1 VGPKIAIT
9 CTERS
14 IPALRP
20 ARNTGVRGRLRP
32 LLVALLACLPLAG
45 CEVIDQRERAE
56 TESSLKVAHAS
67 GETRVPAQADRV
79 VALSPDSLDTLL
91 ALGVKPVGAATFEDE
106 HLPGYLAARV
116 RGVERAGTYA
126 KPWLAAVEFVGPNL
140 ILGQKD
146 LQGRL
151 FRRLDAITSTVMTED
166 RGHSW
171 EVNTRLFGEALA
183 RTDAAERLLV
193 RYDGVAARTREA
205 LHGLDGKQVSVVRVL
220 PERVEAAGARSFAGT
235 LLGDAGL
242 ARPPAQGEVEE
253 DAVPVRGDG
262 LSALDGDVI
271 LLSVAPGAEAGLAA
285 LRANPAWRRLR
296 AVRDGEVHTMPDDP
310 WRTGGGVLGA
320 ELCQRRLATL
330 LGG

>member
-1 VGPKIAIT
+1 
-9 CTERS
+9 
-14 IPALRP
+14 
-20 ARNTGVRGRLRP
+20 VRGLP
-32 LLVALLACLPLAG
+32 VLVLLLACLPLAG

-56 TESSLKVAHAS
+56 TESSLKVAHAA

-79 VALSPDSLDTLL
+79 VALSPDSLDTML
-91 ALGVKPVGAATFEDE
+91 ALGVKPVGVATFEDE
-106 HLPGYLAARV
+106 HLPAYLAPRV
-116 RGVERAGTYA
+116 RGVERTGTYR
-126 KPWLAAVEFVGPNL
+126 KPWLNAVEFVGPNL

-146 LQGRL
+146 LQRRLYGRL
-151 FRRLDAITSTVMTED
+151 NAIASTVMTED

-205 LHGLDGKQVSVVRVL
+205 LDGLGGREVSAVRVL
-220 PERVEAAGARSFAGT
+220 PGRLEAAGARSFAGT

-242 ARPPAQGEVEE
+242 ARPAAQGKVEE
-253 DAVPVRGDG
+253 DAVPVAGRDLGV
-262 LSALDGDVI
+262 LDGDVI
-271 LLSVAPGAEAGLAA
+271 LVSVAPGAEAD
-285 LRANPAWRRLR
+285 WRRLR
-296 AVRDGEVHTMPDDP
+296 ARPAWRALEAVRDGEVHRMPDDP

-320 ELCQRRLATL
+320 ELSQRRLAAL